1 MAAEY
6 ERSYD
11 KSLEDLVAAEED
23 GALDAGPHGT
33 MHSVSFRPGW
43 EKDPAIAAWCDLSGV
58 GPAKIITHAYFR
70 AANDFRGIFFELA
83 RNSAKARSFSF
94 AASCT
99 VSSDREKYLA
109 FRKAR
114 FLRFRTDTTSK

>member
-1 MAAEY
+1 MAAEC

-58 GPAKIITHAYFR
+58 GPAKIFHTFPTPSWRMSGFGR
-70 AANDFRGIFFELA
+70 A
-83 RNSAKARSFSF
+83 
-94 AASCT
+94 T
-99 VSSDREKYLA
+99 
-109 FRKAR
+109 
-114 FLRFRTDTTSK
+114 